1 MTPREIYALADELA
15 ARTRAK
21 IEAMPPDHPMRRWLA
36 RHDAAMAR
44 RLEAEAREAAAGR
57 AAHDAED
64 AARDARLADL
74 RRRLDAVE
82 RKLR

>member
-1 MTPREIYALADELA
+1 MTPHEIYTLADELA

-21 IEAMPPDHPMRRWLA
+21 IEALPPDHPMRRWLA

-44 RLEAEAREAAAGR
+44 RQEAEAREAAAER
-57 AAHDAED
+57 AAQDAED
-64 AARDARLADL
+64 AAHNARIANL

-82 RKLR
+82 GKLR

>member
-21 IEAMPPDHPMRRWLA
+21 IEALPPDHPMRRWLA

-44 RLEAEAREAAAGR
+44 RQEAEAREAAAER
-57 AAHDAED
+57 AAYDAES
-64 AARDARLADL
+64 AAHDARLADF
-74 RRRLDAVE
+74 RRRLAAIE
-82 RKLR
+82 EKIR

>member
-15 ARTRAK
+15 DQLRAK
-21 IEAMPPDHPMRRWLA
+21 IEAMPADHPMRRMLA
-36 RHDAAMAR
+36 RRDAAMAR
-44 RLEAEAREAAAGR
+44 RQEAEAREAAEAR
-57 AAHDAED
+57 AEAEAESAAHDARI
-64 AARDARLADL
+64 ANL

>member
-21 IEAMPPDHPMRRWLA
+21 IEALPPDHPMRRWLA

-44 RLEAEAREAAAGR
+44 RLADEAREAAEAR
-57 AAHDAED
+57 AAYDAES
-64 AARDARLADL
+64 AAHDARLADF

>member
-1 MTPREIYALADELA
+1 MTIRDNLRLSAELADQL
-15 ARTRAK
+15 RADT
-21 IEAMPPDHPMRRWLA
+21 EALPLDHPLRRWIA
-36 RHDAAMAR
+36 AYDAAMAR
-44 RLEAEAREAAAGR
+44 RQEAEAREAAAER
-57 AAHDAED
+57 AAQDAED